1 MSDRSRSDPAS
12 DDASANN
19 LGPET
24 LDAYEVLLAFFKAL
38 ADASR
43 LKILGLLAQ
52 EELSVE
58 ELAEILSLQ
67 PSTVSHHLARL
78 AELRLV
84 SARSESY
91 YNVYHLE
98 EQVLEDM
105 ARRLLSRES
114 ISAAAAGVDSNAYDR
129 KVWRDFTDKSGKLKE
144 IPAQRKKLEAVLRR
158 LALDFEAGRQYSEK
172 EVNIILGAYHPDT
185 ASLRR
190 ELIGFGLLGRD
201 PRGEHYWRR

>member
-1 MSDRSRSDPAS
+1 MTDAPESGTGIVAS
-12 DDASANN
+12 SNLDEQALDAS
-19 LGPET
+19 E
-24 LDAYEVLLAFFKAL
+24 ELLAFFKAL

-58 ELAEILSLQ
+58 ELAGILNLQ

-78 AELRLV
+78 ADLGLV

-91 YNVYHLE
+91 YNMYRLE
-98 EQVLEDM
+98 EQALEDM

-114 ISAAAAGVDSNAYDR
+114 ISVAAAGVDANAYDR
-129 KVWRDFTDKSGKLKE
+129 KVWRDFTDNTGKLKE

-158 LALDFEAGRQYSEK
+158 LVSDFEPGRQYSER
-172 EVNIILGAYHPDT
+172 EVNSILGAYHPDT

-190 ELIGFGLLGRD
+190 ELVGFGLLGRD
-201 PRGEHYWRR
+201 SRGEHYWRL